1 MLTNPATAIEYGRTG
16 LEAIV
21 EYVNDWRDAIKVML
35 PPPAASGTR
44 APAAT
49 LAASGAGGGAEKV

>member
-35 PPPAASGTR
+35 PPPAASG